1 MQCNTNYT
9 SSKEN
14 FKYINLNVLNSYKK
28 AWPRVVLGLS
38 DHTAGHTT
46 VLGAVSLG
54 ARAVEKHFTDNKKKD
69 GPDHHFSMTPFEW
82 KEMIERTRELEL
94 ALGSEEKFVS
104 ENEKETLIIQRRC
117 LRAAE
122 DLKKGKFIEEKDL
135 IALRPAPLDSI
146 KPYEKK
152 VLLGKKL
159 KKNIKKGDFFA
170 PNDVE

>member
-1 MQCNTNYT
+1 MEY
-9 SSKEN
+9 
-14 FKYINLNVLNSYKK
+14 FNVIDSLYEDVIKDAS
-28 AWPRVVLGLS
+28 VLKRSQL
-38 DHTAGHTT
+38 
-46 VLGAVSLG
+46 
-54 ARAVEKHFTDNKKKD
+54 K
-69 GPDHHFSMTPFEW
+69 
-82 KEMIERTRELEL
+82 
-94 ALGSEEKFVS
+94 
-104 ENEKETLIIQRRC
+104 NEKETLIIQRRC